1 MLPAAAILLLVLA
14 EPAAA
19 PTATAA
25 ALPASACSLLT
36 GEELAAAQGSEL
48 VEAAPMTAVR
58 DGLAVSRCY
67 FRTRD
72 LARSVSLELT
82 RLEARDGEA
91 LLWLSLV
98 STQADGQA
106 TVNLR
111 APIVINPR
119 SMRGIQLVSSDAA
132 YALDHPLLAA

>member
-1 MLPAAAILLLVLA
+1 MNPPTPDAVVNFPEGLPGFETCRRFILVRS
-14 EPAAA
+14 
-19 PTATAA
+19 T
-25 ALPASACSLLT
+25 ASAPFTVLQGIDGQTPPAFVAIDPQLVQQDYAKVLESL
-36 GEELAAAQGSEL
+36 
-48 VEAAPMTAVR
+48 
-58 DGLAVSRCY
+58 D
-67 FRTRD
+67 
-72 LARSVSLELT
+72 LT

>member
-1 MLPAAAILLLVLA
+1 MNPHTPDAVVNFPEGLPGFEACRRFILIRSSAVEPFTVLQGIDGQGPPAFVAIDPQLVQQGYAKVL
-14 EPAAA
+14 E
-19 PTATAA
+19 
-25 ALPASACSLLT
+25 SLD
-36 GEELAAAQGSEL
+36 L
-48 VEAAPMTAVR
+48 VR
-58 DGLAVSRCY
+58 LD
-67 FRTRD
+67 
-72 LARSVSLELT
+72 AREG
-82 RLEARDGEA
+82 DP

-98 STQADGQA
+98 ATQADGQA